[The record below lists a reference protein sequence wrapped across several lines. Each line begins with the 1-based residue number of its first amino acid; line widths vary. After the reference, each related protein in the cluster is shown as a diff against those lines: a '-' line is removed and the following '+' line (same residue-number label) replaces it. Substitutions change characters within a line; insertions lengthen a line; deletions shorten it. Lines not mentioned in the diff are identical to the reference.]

1 MIYAGI
7 MITAG
12 LEHVN
17 YPYPVDGGF
26 ALSGRKSRG
35 GGGPRHAYPISKYTA
50 VHLAGTQIHMMSF
63 NNILK
68 VGGFSFL
75 LSLQPWTNL

>member
-7 MITAG
+7 MITAD
-12 LEHVN
+12 LWHIN
-17 YPYPVDGGF
+17 YPYPVDGDF

-35 GGGPRHAYPISKYTA
+35 GVVPGMPMPFPNVQRFASR
-50 VHLAGTQIHMMSF
+50 IHRVSF

>member
-7 MITAG
+7 MRTAG

-26 ALSGRKSRG
+26 ALSGKKSRG
-35 GGGPRHAYPISKYTA
+35 GVVPGMPIPFQMYSASLTN
-50 VHLAGTQIHMMSF
+50 TQGVF
-63 NNILK
+63 
-68 VGGFSFL
+68 
-75 LSLQPWTNL
+75 